1 MTYEITD
8 IPQSENCQHCVPC
21 TRMRLM
27 EMGFMKG
34 EKIEISEKKFGLYI
48 VDILMENGH
57 VVSTIALREE
67 ELDRICYKGVL

>member
-8 IPQSENCQHCVPC
+8 IPQSENCQNCVPC

-34 EKIEISEKKFGLYI
+34 EKIEISKKRMGLYI
-48 VDILMENGH
+48 VDILTENNN

-67 ELDRICYKGVL
+67 ELGRICYKGVL